1 VAAGALAAEQGR
13 PVHRREARGAG
24 LRRREEHR
32 VAEEEA
38 QVAEAVEAVA
48 AVRIDSGKRQLF
60 LCREKRLL
68 KEPLFL
74 GKAIMVGS
82 LGKKEA
88 RVADDF
94 SGVTGIVGGRCVSHE
109 VGS

>member
-1 VAAGALAAEQGR
+1 
-13 PVHRREARGAG
+13 
-24 LRRREEHR
+24 

-38 QVAEAVEAVA
+38 QVAEAAEAVA
-48 AVRIDSGKRQLF
+48 AVRIDTGKRQLF
-60 LCREKRLL
+60 QCRKKRLL

-74 GKAIMVGS
+74 GNAVMVCS

-94 SGVTGIVGGRCVSHE
+94 SGVTGIVGRRCVSHE

>member
-1 VAAGALAAEQGR
+1 M
-13 PVHRREARGAG
+13 
-24 LRRREEHR
+24 
-32 VAEEEA
+32 AEEEA

-48 AVRIDSGKRQLF
+48 AVRTDAGKRQRF
-60 LCREKRLL
+60 LYRKKRLP
-68 KEPLFL
+68 KEPLFF
-74 GKAIMVGS
+74 GKGDHGLA

-94 SGVTGIVGGRCVSHE
+94 SGVTGIVGGRCVAHQ

>member
-1 VAAGALAAEQGR
+1 
-13 PVHRREARGAG
+13 
-24 LRRREEHR
+24 

-48 AVRIDSGKRQLF
+48 AVRIDTGKRQLF
-60 LCREKRLL
+60 QWQKERLL
-68 KEPLFL
+68 KEPLFW
-74 GKAIMVGS
+74 GKAIMVCS

-94 SGVTGIVGGRCVSHE
+94 SGVTGIVGRCLVSHE

>member
-1 VAAGALAAEQGR
+1 
-13 PVHRREARGAG
+13 
-24 LRRREEHR
+24 

-38 QVAEAVEAVA
+38 QVAEAVEGVA
-48 AVRIDSGKRQLF
+48 DARIDAGKRQLF
-60 LCREKRLL
+60 QCRKRRLL

-74 GKAIMVGS
+74 GKAIMVFS

-88 RVADDF
+88 RVADHF
-94 SGVTGIVGGRCVSHE
+94 SGVTGIVGRRCVSHE

>member
-1 VAAGALAAEQGR
+1 M
-13 PVHRREARGAG
+13 
-24 LRRREEHR
+24 
-32 VAEEEA
+32 AEEEA

-48 AVRIDSGKRQLF
+48 AVRIDAGKRQLF
-60 LCREKRLL
+60 QCRKKRLL

-74 GKAIMVGS
+74 GKAIMVCS

-88 RVADDF
+88 RVADHF
-94 SGVTGIVGGRCVSHE
+94 SGVTGIVGGRCVSHQ